1 MSINGESSKE
11 QARRELKEFE
21 PISHTDGWTKTKA
34 QIKNLPSIYNCEKH
48 GEYKPRTG
56 NCFINDKYFYNT
68 CCVKC
73 IEEFDERIEKR
84 EIEID
89 LELKT
94 KALITKANRRI
105 ETLHNRGVSKRY
117 IDNSFDNY
125 TTDTPDKQ
133 NALLKCKELCHSIIN
148 NNNAPNL
155 IMVGGVGT
163 GKTHLANSMVV
174 KLTDNGKVCVRANMI
189 DIIRRLKSTWS
200 KDSEETEEDVIDLFV
215 GVDLLII
222 DEVGIQFNSDTEKM
236 FMFAIINGRYD
247 DCLPTVIISNLDVD
261 GVKEIIGD
269 RCIDRLREDGGKVVA
284 FNWSS
289 HR

>member
-1 MSINGESSKE
+1 MPLYLSDSPKFTISGIN
-11 QARRELKEFE
+11 
-21 PISHTDGWTKTKA
+21 I
-34 QIKNLPSIYNCEKH
+34 IKS
-48 GEYKPRTG
+48 
-56 NCFINDKYFYNT
+56 D
-68 CCVKC
+68 
-73 IEEFDERIEKR
+73 
-84 EIEID
+84 
-89 LELKT
+89 
-94 KALITKANRRI
+94 
-105 ETLHNRGVSKRY
+105 
-117 IDNSFDNY
+117 
-125 TTDTPDKQ
+125 
-133 NALLKCKELCHSIIN
+133 SIIN

-174 KLTDNGKVCVRANMI
+174 ELTDNGKVCVRANMI

-284 FNWSS
+284 FNWKSN
-289 HR
+289 R